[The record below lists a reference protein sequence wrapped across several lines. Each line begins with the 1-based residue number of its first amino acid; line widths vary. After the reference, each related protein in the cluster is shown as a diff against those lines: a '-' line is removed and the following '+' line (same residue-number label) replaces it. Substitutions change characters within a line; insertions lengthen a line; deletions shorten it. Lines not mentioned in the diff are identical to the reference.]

1 MSPVVLVEGR
11 FLALTVIGKNSED
24 NSLPFPSDSVFTWD
38 IDNPVIATISEITP
52 GDGTIRKIA
61 PKSGGGHGSV
71 KVTCTITFRDVYDN
85 NQLVTITNTF
95 TVLVGEDLPTS
106 IGFEAIIEDNP

>member
-38 IDNPVIATISEITP
+38 IDNPVIATISENTP

-61 PKSGGGHGSV
+61 PKAGGGQGTV
-71 KVTCTITFRDVYDN
+71 KVTCTVAFKDTFDN
-85 NQLVTITNTF
+85 DRPVTLTNTF
-95 TVLVGEDLPTS
+95 TVLIGEELPTAVD
-106 IGFEAIIEDNP
+106 FESTIEDNP